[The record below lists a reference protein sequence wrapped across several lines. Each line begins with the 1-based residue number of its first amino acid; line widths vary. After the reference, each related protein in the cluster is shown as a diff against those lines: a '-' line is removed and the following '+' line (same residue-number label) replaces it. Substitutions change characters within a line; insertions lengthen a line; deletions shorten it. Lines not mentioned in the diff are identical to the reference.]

1 MTVGDWLTSRLAL
14 APPVLAEQVR
24 AALEENM
31 HRDADAIPQLCI
43 TRGESLLRELLQRN
57 PNSRERAGELLLVDA
72 LVTYAFEAAIEN
84 AQALDDRARDAIT
97 RLSALAE
104 RVPG

>member
-1 MTVGDWLTSRLAL
+1 
-14 APPVLAEQVR
+14 
-24 AALEENM
+24 M
-31 HRDADAIPQLCI
+31 HRGAEALPELCL
-43 TRGESLLRELLQRN
+43 TRGESLLRELLLRN
-57 PNSRERAGELLLVDA
+57 PHSRERAGELLLVDA
-72 LVTYAFEAAIEN
+72 LVTYAFEAAIVN